1 MDAQGPGQRH
11 PPHIRTRPY
20 RPRTNGKAERFIQTL
35 LGGWAYERIYRDSG
49 CPGPSSPDTWVDS
62 WMMPDRDRSG
72 AIGRA
77 AGAWEAI

>member
-1 MDAQGPGQRH
+1 MVLYTQSAVFINDI
-11 PPHIRTRPY
+11 PPPLPHLALISVEHRSR
-20 RPRTNGKAERFIQTL
+20 
-35 LGGWAYERIYRDSG
+35 AYEASSTGG